1 MGDKREMTK
10 EELECEKMKADIQNL
25 KNENSR
31 LKTQLSVVT
40 ERVKPLIVSFWEW
53 FCSSTYVR
61 DISKHDEGLKYA
73 EDFLNDMAYEATYGD
88 SEFCSQNDLRRNYD
102 SSRTS

>member
-1 MGDKREMTK
+1 MVSLSDIEY
-10 EELECEKMKADIQNL
+10 EKMKCDIQNL
-25 KNENSR
+25 ENENAV
-31 LKTQLSVVT
+31 LKAQLSTVT

-61 DISKHDEGLKYA
+61 DISEHDEGLKYA

-88 SEFCSQNDLRRNYD
+88 SEFV
-102 SSRTS
+102 SR

>member
-1 MGDKREMTK
+1 MISLSDIEY
-10 EELECEKMKADIQNL
+10 EQMKCDIQNL
-25 KNENSR
+25 ENENTT
-31 LKTQLSVVT
+31 LKAQLSIVT

-88 SEFCSQNDLRRNYD
+88 SEFV
-102 SSRTS
+102 SRQFKEID

>member
-1 MGDKREMTK
+1 MVTLSDIEY
-10 EELECEKMKADIQNL
+10 EKMKCDIQNL
-25 KNENSR
+25 ENENAI
-31 LKTQLSVVT
+31 LKAQLSTVT

-88 SEFCSQNDLRRNYD
+88 SEFV
-102 SSRTS
+102 SRTV

>member
-1 MGDKREMTK
+1 MVSLSDIEYET
-10 EELECEKMKADIQNL
+10 MKCDIQNL
-25 KNENSR
+25 KNENAT
-31 LKTQLSVVT
+31 LKAQLSIVT

-88 SEFCSQNDLRRNYD
+88 SEFVSK
-102 SSRTS
+102 

>member
-1 MGDKREMTK
+1 MVVLSDIEYETLKS
-10 EELECEKMKADIQNL
+10 DIQNL
-25 KNENSR
+25 KNENAT
-31 LKTQLSVVT
+31 LKVQLSLIT

-61 DISKHDEGLKYA
+61 DVSKHDEGLKYA

-88 SEFCSQNDLRRNYD
+88 SEFVSK
-102 SSRTS
+102 

>member
-1 MGDKREMTK
+1 MVTLSDIEY
-10 EELECEKMKADIQNL
+10 EKMKCDIQNL
-25 KNENSR
+25 ENDNAI
-31 LKTQLSVVT
+31 LKAQLSVLT

-61 DISKHDEGLKYA
+61 DFSKHDEGLKYA

-88 SEFCSQNDLRRNYD
+88 SEFVSK
-102 SSRTS
+102 